1 MLQTISWSQYFSFI
15 LLLMAFYYA
24 WVGYKYYRWELLALI
39 GISKIEPVAPAI
51 HIDEFK
57 QKLVPENP
65 NDYLPKEP
73 KQTPA
78 IVQAIKDEISA
89 YLQGSADSII
99 TKEEI
104 INSLQVIVAKY
115 PATNLSGHNN
125 SLHQFILIETDTIH
139 PGIISPDDINRI
151 LPV

>member
-1 MLQTISWSQYFSFI
+1 MLQTISWSQYLSFI
-15 LLLMAFYYA
+15 LLLLSCYYA
-24 WVGYKYYRWELLALI
+24 WVGYKYYRWELLGLI
-39 GISKIEPVAPAI
+39 GIRKIEPVAPAI

-73 KQTPA
+73 KQTPT

-89 YLQGSADSII
+89 YLLGSADSILS
-99 TKEEI
+99 KEEI
-104 INSLQVIVAKY
+104 INALQVIVAKY

-125 SLHQFILIETDTIH
+125 SLHQFILAETDAIH
-139 PGIISPDDINRI
+139 LGIISQDDISRI